1 MNWGTKII
9 IGMGAFMLFIV
20 CSVLYMVNKDSDTLI
35 DDDYYEKGL
44 VYDDVYDRKQNLQDD
59 SAKPTITI
67 VNDTLSILFKSAQ
80 IKGNLSLKRPSD
92 GGLDKNIPL
101 LTTTDV
107 FKIPVSTLEKGNWLL
122 ELTWESHNRKY
133 ADTQSIFIK

>member
-59 SAKPTITI
+59 SAKPTIAI
-67 VNDTLSILFKSAQ
+67 VNDTLSILFKSEQ